1 MCALVGNRSG
11 SRGRPTGTEGGR
23 RFAFSLSGESW
34 GCVHSGVIR
43 NCVESVTK
51 GDHIALEETSCLL
64 VRTQRCGVM
73 RAAGIYQGANW
84 VTSKSLQGFWD

>member
-43 NCVESVTK
+43 NCGRKRDQRGPHSPRRDV
-51 GDHIALEETSCLL
+51 LL
-64 VRTQRCGVM
+64 V
-73 RAAGIYQGANW
+73 GAHSA
-84 VTSKSLQGFWD
+84 VRGDACSRDLPRGKLGH